1 MVRVA
6 KYLQKEIIL
15 LGNEAKNDKP
25 NFFYQEP
32 FAVADPIKVLN
43 IINLKEDNK
52 LYTFFINNFDN
63 NNVKLSKDVNQTS
76 YKKLMV
82 KVIHK
87 METV

>member
-43 IINLKEDNK
+43 IINLKEDI
-52 LYTFFINNFDN
+52 YIF
-63 NNVKLSKDVNQTS
+63 
-76 YKKLMV
+76 
-82 KVIHK
+82 HK
-87 METV
+87 

>member
-32 FAVADPIKVLN
+32 FTVADLIKVLN
-43 IINLKEDNK
+43 IINLKEDI
-52 LYTFFINNFDN
+52 YIF
-63 NNVKLSKDVNQTS
+63 
-76 YKKLMV
+76 
-82 KVIHK
+82 HK
-87 METV
+87 

>member
-43 IINLKEDNK
+43 IINLKEDT
-52 LYTFFINNFDN
+52 YINTTRQLQKEQEKIDIYFCMR
-63 NNVKLSKDVNQTS
+63 KIK
-76 YKKLMV
+76 
-82 KVIHK
+82 IIII
-87 METV
+87 ME